1 MIKILIFLI
10 IILIQ
15 ILITQSFKCGLSKK
29 KKVKIQQIP
38 SSLFSENKT
47 RNLDSSPIK
56 IYVDYEI
63 IEDQLSKEIL
73 TNIQEAFNISIKIF
87 QNYLSVKSKGK
98 YKLNKK
104 LINDVEG
111 DFTGEEIPYLLENSD
126 KIEADLFLVPY
137 MDETLDEQTQAAA
150 YPMLSDKK
158 TKRPILGCVD
168 LNPELDFK
176 LKNSIKFLSMLLLH
190 EISHILAFN
199 DQLFPL
205 FMNIKKPIK
214 TLLINGINRTLL
226 QTPKVL
232 EYARGHFGCPSLT
245 GVELEN
251 QGGSGSSGSHWEARI
266 MLGDYMISTDYPE
279 LVVSDITLAVFEDSG
294 WYNVNYYTG
303 GLFKTGKGEGC
314 NFLQLTCIDTE
325 TKKSRFP
332 MDFCHSTY
340 DEVCTPGMLCR
351 GECFY
356 TSTISSSFLDQYK
369 YFGNNSV
376 GGFEPTDFCPV
387 AFFSRSCRGDDSF
400 CFQTNLSTSGTIR
413 YFQAR
418 CYKVKSCDKNTFT
431 YTVEITNSDS
441 ITCSDATSQKTS
453 NLGSYNGV
461 LVCPPY
467 WRICGGENLCNDPFE
482 CARAK
487 IKTQMTDTYNY
498 VIDKSVYDPLYDY
511 PDDDSVKFI
520 HFKFLFLIF
529 LLNFI
534 F

>member
-15 ILITQSFKCGLSKK
+15 ILIIQSFKCGLSKK

-63 IEDQLSKEIL
+63 IEDQLPKEIL
-73 TNIQEAFNISIKIF
+73 TNIQEAFNLTIKMF

-104 LINDVEG
+104 LINDVKG

-126 KIEADLFLVPY
+126 KIDADLFLVPY

-205 FMNIKKPIK
+205 FMNIKNPIK

-314 NFLQLTCIDTE
+314 NFLQIPCINS
-325 TKKSRFP
+325 SRISNFP
-332 MDFCHSTY
+332 LDFCHDSE
-340 DEVCTPGMLCR
+340 DAFCSPGMIDR
-351 GECFY
+351 GQC
-356 TSTISSSFLDQYK
+356 TIFSYSNNIKKEYQYFGSK
-369 YFGNNSV
+369 KIGGFEPADYCPVSLNDDDIYYKLYSRCDNNGLREFPTELGEKFGNNS
-376 GGFEPTDFCPV
+376 
-387 AFFSRSCRGDDSF
+387 F
-400 CFQTNLSTSGTIR
+400 CFISSLLNKNSSENMKKKYSEKRTMCYEVKECNDEYLYYLVDIGDNL
-413 YFQAR
+413 F
-418 CYKVKSCDKNTFT
+418 N
-431 YTVEITNSDS
+431 
-441 ITCSDATSQKTS
+441 CSNAIEMNEYNIEGFD
-453 NLGSYNGV
+453 GSFI
-461 LVCPPY
+461 CPPY
-467 WRICGGENLCNDPFE
+467 WRICGGSVLCNDPIE
-482 CARAK
+482 CSELKSITRF
-487 IKTQMTDTYNY
+487 TNMSNY
-498 VIDKSVYDPLYDY
+498 VKDKSE
-511 PDDDSVKFI
+511 
-520 HFKFLFLIF
+520 FKL
-529 LLNFI
+529 
-534 F
+534 

>member
-15 ILITQSFKCGLSKK
+15 ILIIQSFKCGLSKK

-63 IEDQLSKEIL
+63 IEDLLPKEIL
-73 TNIQEAFNISIKIF
+73 TNIQEAFNLTIKIF

-104 LINDVEG
+104 LINDVKG

-126 KIEADLFLVPY
+126 KIDADLFLVPY

-205 FMNIKKPIK
+205 FMNIKNPIK

-314 NFLQLTCIDTE
+314 NFLQIPCINS
-325 TKKSRFP
+325 SRISNFP
-332 MDFCHSTY
+332 LDFCHDSE
-340 DEVCTPGMLCR
+340 DAFCSPGMIDR
-351 GECFY
+351 GQC
-356 TSTISSSFLDQYK
+356 TIFSYSNNIKKEYQYFGSK
-369 YFGNNSV
+369 KIGGFEPADYCPVSLNDDDIYYKLYSRCDNNGLREFPTELGEKFGNNS
-376 GGFEPTDFCPV
+376 
-387 AFFSRSCRGDDSF
+387 F
-400 CFQTNLSTSGTIR
+400 CFISSLLNKNSSENMKKKYSEKRTMCYEVKECNDEYLYYLVDIGDNL
-413 YFQAR
+413 F
-418 CYKVKSCDKNTFT
+418 N
-431 YTVEITNSDS
+431 
-441 ITCSDATSQKTS
+441 CSNAIEMNEYNIEGFD
-453 NLGSYNGV
+453 GSFI
-461 LVCPPY
+461 CPPY
-467 WRICGGENLCNDPFE
+467 WRICGGSVLCNDPIE
-482 CARAK
+482 CSELKSITRF
-487 IKTQMTDTYNY
+487 TNMSNY
-498 VIDKSVYDPLYDY
+498 VKDKSE
-511 PDDDSVKFI
+511 
-520 HFKFLFLIF
+520 FKL
-529 LLNFI
+529 
-534 F
+534 

>member
-1 MIKILIFLI
+1 MIKILIFVI

-15 ILITQSFKCGLSKK
+15 ILIIQSFKCGLSKK

-63 IEDQLSKEIL
+63 IEDQLPKEIL
-73 TNIQEAFNISIKIF
+73 TNIQEAFNLTIKIF

-104 LINDVEG
+104 LINDVKG

-126 KIEADLFLVPY
+126 KIDADLFLVPY

-205 FMNIKKPIK
+205 FMNIKNPIK

-314 NFLQLTCIDTE
+314 NFLQIPCINS
-325 TKKSRFP
+325 SRISNFP
-332 MDFCHSTY
+332 LDFCHDSE
-340 DEVCTPGMLCR
+340 DAFCSPGMIDR
-351 GECFY
+351 GQC
-356 TSTISSSFLDQYK
+356 TIFSYSNNIKKEYQYFGSK
-369 YFGNNSV
+369 KIGGFEPADYCPVSLNDDDIYYKLYSRCDNNGLREFPTELGEKFGNNS
-376 GGFEPTDFCPV
+376 
-387 AFFSRSCRGDDSF
+387 F
-400 CFQTNLSTSGTIR
+400 CFISSLLNKNSSENMKKKYSEKRTMCYEVKECNDEYLYYLVDIGDNL
-413 YFQAR
+413 F
-418 CYKVKSCDKNTFT
+418 N
-431 YTVEITNSDS
+431 
-441 ITCSDATSQKTS
+441 CSNAIEMNEYNIEGFD
-453 NLGSYNGV
+453 GSFI
-461 LVCPPY
+461 CPPY
-467 WRICGGENLCNDPFE
+467 WRICGGSVLCNDPIE
-482 CARAK
+482 CSELKSITRF
-487 IKTQMTDTYNY
+487 TNMSNY
-498 VIDKSVYDPLYDY
+498 VKDKSE
-511 PDDDSVKFI
+511 
-520 HFKFLFLIF
+520 FKL
-529 LLNFI
+529 
-534 F
+534 

>member
-15 ILITQSFKCGLSKK
+15 ILIIQSFKCGLSKK

-63 IEDQLSKEIL
+63 IEDQLPKEIL
-73 TNIQEAFNISIKIF
+73 TNIQEAFNLTIKIF

-104 LINDVEG
+104 LINDVKG

-126 KIEADLFLVPY
+126 KIDADLFLVPY

-205 FMNIKKPIK
+205 FMNIKNPIK

-314 NFLQLTCIDTE
+314 NFLQIPCINS
-325 TKKSRFP
+325 SRISNFP
-332 MDFCHSTY
+332 LDFCHDSE
-340 DEVCTPGMLCR
+340 DAFCSRGMIDRGQCTIFSYSNNIKKEYQYFGSKKIGGFEPADYCPVSLNDDDIYYKLYSRCDNNGLR
-351 GECFY
+351 EFPTELGE
-356 TSTISSSFLDQYK
+356 K
-369 YFGNNSV
+369 FGNNS
-376 GGFEPTDFCPV
+376 
-387 AFFSRSCRGDDSF
+387 F
-400 CFQTNLSTSGTIR
+400 CFISSLLNKNSSENMKKKYSEKRTMCYEVKECNDEYLYYLVDIGDNL
-413 YFQAR
+413 F
-418 CYKVKSCDKNTFT
+418 N
-431 YTVEITNSDS
+431 
-441 ITCSDATSQKTS
+441 CSNAIEMNEYNIEGFD
-453 NLGSYNGV
+453 GSFI
-461 LVCPPY
+461 CPPY
-467 WRICGGENLCNDPFE
+467 WRICGGSVLCNDPIE
-482 CARAK
+482 CSELKSITRF
-487 IKTQMTDTYNY
+487 TNMSNY
-498 VIDKSVYDPLYDY
+498 VKDKSE
-511 PDDDSVKFI
+511 
-520 HFKFLFLIF
+520 FKQ
-529 LLNFI
+529 
-534 F
+534 

>member
-1 MIKILIFLI
+1 
-10 IILIQ
+10 
-15 ILITQSFKCGLSKK
+15 LITQSFKCGLSKK

-63 IEDQLSKEIL
+63 IEDQLPKEIL
-73 TNIQEAFNISIKIF
+73 TNIQEAFNLTIKIF

-104 LINDVEG
+104 LINDVKG

-126 KIEADLFLVPY
+126 KIDADLFLVPY

-205 FMNIKKPIK
+205 FMNIKNPIK

-314 NFLQLTCIDTE
+314 NFLQIPCINS
-325 TKKSRFP
+325 SRISNFP
-332 MDFCHSTY
+332 LDFCHDSE
-340 DEVCTPGMLCR
+340 DAFCSPGMIDR
-351 GECFY
+351 GQC
-356 TSTISSSFLDQYK
+356 TIFSYSNNIKKEYQ
-369 YFGNNSV
+369 YFGSKKI
-376 GGFEPTDFCPV
+376 GGFEPADYCPV
-387 AFFSRSCRGDDSF
+387 SLNDDDIYYKLYSRCDNNGLREFPTELGEKFGNNCFISSLLNKNSSENMKKKYSEKRTMCYEVKECNDEYLYYLVDIGDNLFNCSNAIEMNEYNIEGFDGSF
-400 CFQTNLSTSGTIR
+400 I
-413 YFQAR
+413 
-418 CYKVKSCDKNTFT
+418 
-431 YTVEITNSDS
+431 
-441 ITCSDATSQKTS
+441 
-453 NLGSYNGV
+453 
-461 LVCPPY
+461 CPPY
-467 WRICGGENLCNDPFE
+467 WRICGGSVLCNDPIE
-482 CARAK
+482 CSELKSITRF
-487 IKTQMTDTYNY
+487 TNMSNY
-498 VIDKSVYDPLYDY
+498 VKDKSE
-511 PDDDSVKFI
+511 
-520 HFKFLFLIF
+520 FKQ
-529 LLNFI
+529 
-534 F
+534 

>member
-15 ILITQSFKCGLSKK
+15 ILIIQSFKYGLSKK

-63 IEDQLSKEIL
+63 IEDQLPKEIL
-73 TNIQEAFNISIKIF
+73 TNIQEAFNLTIKIF

-104 LINDVEG
+104 LINDVKG

-126 KIEADLFLVPY
+126 KIDADLFLVPY

-205 FMNIKKPIK
+205 FMNIKNPIK

-314 NFLQLTCIDTE
+314 NFLQIPCINS
-325 TKKSRFP
+325 SRISNFP
-332 MDFCHSTY
+332 LDFCHDSE
-340 DEVCTPGMLCR
+340 DAFCSPGMIDR
-351 GECFY
+351 GQC
-356 TSTISSSFLDQYK
+356 TIFSYSNNIKKEYQYFGSK
-369 YFGNNSV
+369 KIGGFEPADYCPVSLNDDDIYYKLYSRCDNNGLREFPTELGEKFGNNS
-376 GGFEPTDFCPV
+376 
-387 AFFSRSCRGDDSF
+387 F
-400 CFQTNLSTSGTIR
+400 CFISSLLNKNSSENMKKKYSEKRTMCYEVKECNDEYLYYLVDIGDNL
-413 YFQAR
+413 F
-418 CYKVKSCDKNTFT
+418 N
-431 YTVEITNSDS
+431 
-441 ITCSDATSQKTS
+441 CSNAIEMNEYNIEGFD
-453 NLGSYNGV
+453 GSFI
-461 LVCPPY
+461 CPPY
-467 WRICGGENLCNDPFE
+467 WRICGGSVLCNDPIE
-482 CARAK
+482 CSELKSITRF
-487 IKTQMTDTYNY
+487 TNMSNY
-498 VIDKSVYDPLYDY
+498 VKDKSE
-511 PDDDSVKFI
+511 
-520 HFKFLFLIF
+520 FKQ
-529 LLNFI
+529 
-534 F
+534 

>member
-63 IEDQLSKEIL
+63 IEDQLPKEIL
-73 TNIQEAFNISIKIF
+73 TNIQEAFNLTIKIF

-104 LINDVEG
+104 LINDVKG

-126 KIEADLFLVPY
+126 KIDADLFLVPY

-205 FMNIKKPIK
+205 FMNIKNPIK

-314 NFLQLTCIDTE
+314 NFLQIPCINS
-325 TKKSRFP
+325 SRISNFP
-332 MDFCHSTY
+332 LDFCHDSE
-340 DEVCTPGMLCR
+340 DAFCSPGMIDR
-351 GECFY
+351 GQC
-356 TSTISSSFLDQYK
+356 TIFSYSNNIKKEYQYFGSK
-369 YFGNNSV
+369 KIGGFEPADYCPVSLNDDDIYYKLYSRCDNNGLREFPTELGEKFGNNS
-376 GGFEPTDFCPV
+376 
-387 AFFSRSCRGDDSF
+387 F
-400 CFQTNLSTSGTIR
+400 CFISSLLNKNSSENMKKKYSEKRTMCYEVKECNDEYLYYLVDIGDNL
-413 YFQAR
+413 F
-418 CYKVKSCDKNTFT
+418 N
-431 YTVEITNSDS
+431 
-441 ITCSDATSQKTS
+441 CSNAIEMNEYNIEGFD
-453 NLGSYNGV
+453 GSFI
-461 LVCPPY
+461 CPPY
-467 WRICGGENLCNDPFE
+467 WRICGGSVLCNDPIE
-482 CARAK
+482 CSELKSITRF
-487 IKTQMTDTYNY
+487 TNMSNY
-498 VIDKSVYDPLYDY
+498 VKDKSE
-511 PDDDSVKFI
+511 
-520 HFKFLFLIF
+520 FKL
-529 LLNFI
+529 
-534 F
+534 

>member
-1 MIKILIFLI
+1 MIKILIFVI

-15 ILITQSFKCGLSKK
+15 ILIIQSFKCGLSKK

-63 IEDQLSKEIL
+63 IEDQLPKEIL
-73 TNIQEAFNISIKIF
+73 TNIQEAFNLTIKIF

-104 LINDVEG
+104 LINDVKG

-126 KIEADLFLVPY
+126 KIDADLFLVPY

-205 FMNIKKPIK
+205 FMNIKNPIK

-314 NFLQLTCIDTE
+314 NFLQIPCINS
-325 TKKSRFP
+325 SRISNFP
-332 MDFCHSTY
+332 LDFCHDSE
-340 DEVCTPGMLCR
+340 DAFCSPGMIDR
-351 GECFY
+351 GQC
-356 TSTISSSFLDQYK
+356 TIFSYSNNIKKEYQYFGSK
-369 YFGNNSV
+369 KIGGFEPADYCPVSLNDDDIYYKLYSRCDNNGLREFPTELGVKFGNNS
-376 GGFEPTDFCPV
+376 
-387 AFFSRSCRGDDSF
+387 F
-400 CFQTNLSTSGTIR
+400 CFISSLLNKNSSENMKKKYSEKRTMCYEVKECNDEYLYYLVDIGDNL
-413 YFQAR
+413 F
-418 CYKVKSCDKNTFT
+418 N
-431 YTVEITNSDS
+431 
-441 ITCSDATSQKTS
+441 CSNAIEMNEYNIEGFD
-453 NLGSYNGV
+453 GSFI
-461 LVCPPY
+461 CPPY
-467 WRICGGENLCNDPFE
+467 WRICGGSVLCNDPIE
-482 CARAK
+482 CSELKSITRF
-487 IKTQMTDTYNY
+487 TNMSNY
-498 VIDKSVYDPLYDY
+498 VKDKSE
-511 PDDDSVKFI
+511 
-520 HFKFLFLIF
+520 FKQ
-529 LLNFI
+529 
-534 F
+534 

>member
-1 MIKILIFLI
+1 MIKILIFVI

-15 ILITQSFKCGLSKK
+15 ILIIQSFKCGLSKK

-63 IEDQLSKEIL
+63 IEDQLPKEIL
-73 TNIQEAFNISIKIF
+73 TNIQEAFNLTIKIF

-104 LINDVEG
+104 LINDVKG

-205 FMNIKKPIK
+205 FMNIKNPIK

-314 NFLQLTCIDTE
+314 NFLQIPCINS
-325 TKKSRFP
+325 SRISNFP
-332 MDFCHSTY
+332 LDFCHDSE
-340 DEVCTPGMLCR
+340 DAFCSPGMIDR
-351 GECFY
+351 GQC
-356 TSTISSSFLDQYK
+356 TIFSYSNNIKKEYQYFGSK
-369 YFGNNSV
+369 KIGGFEPADYCPVSLNDDDIYYKLYSRCDNNGLREFPTELGEKFGNNS
-376 GGFEPTDFCPV
+376 
-387 AFFSRSCRGDDSF
+387 F
-400 CFQTNLSTSGTIR
+400 CFISSLLNKNSSENMKKKYSEKRTMCYEVKECNDEYLYYLVDIGDNL
-413 YFQAR
+413 F
-418 CYKVKSCDKNTFT
+418 N
-431 YTVEITNSDS
+431 
-441 ITCSDATSQKTS
+441 CSNAIEMNEYNIEGFD
-453 NLGSYNGV
+453 GSFI
-461 LVCPPY
+461 CPPY
-467 WRICGGENLCNDPFE
+467 WRICGGSVLCNDPIE
-482 CARAK
+482 CSELKSITRF
-487 IKTQMTDTYNY
+487 TNMSNY
-498 VIDKSVYDPLYDY
+498 VKDKSE
-511 PDDDSVKFI
+511 
-520 HFKFLFLIF
+520 FKL
-529 LLNFI
+529 
-534 F
+534 

>member
-15 ILITQSFKCGLSKK
+15 ILIIQSFKCGLSKK

-63 IEDQLSKEIL
+63 IEDQLPKEIL
-73 TNIQEAFNISIKIF
+73 TNIQEAFNLTIKIF

-104 LINDVEG
+104 LINDVKG

-126 KIEADLFLVPY
+126 KIDADLFLVPY

-205 FMNIKKPIK
+205 FMNIKNPIK

-314 NFLQLTCIDTE
+314 NFLQIPCINS
-325 TKKSRFP
+325 SRISNFP
-332 MDFCHSTY
+332 LDFCHDSE
-340 DEVCTPGMLCR
+340 DAFCSPGMIDR
-351 GECFY
+351 GQC
-356 TSTISSSFLDQYK
+356 TIFSYSNNIKKEYQYFGSK
-369 YFGNNSV
+369 KIGGFEPADYCPVSLNDDDIYYKLYSRCDNNGLREFPTELGEKFGNNS
-376 GGFEPTDFCPV
+376 
-387 AFFSRSCRGDDSF
+387 F
-400 CFQTNLSTSGTIR
+400 CFISSLLNKNSSENMKKKYSEKRTMCYEVKECNDEYLYYLVDIGDNL
-413 YFQAR
+413 F
-418 CYKVKSCDKNTFT
+418 N
-431 YTVEITNSDS
+431 
-441 ITCSDATSQKTS
+441 CSNAIEMNEYNIEGFD
-453 NLGSYNGV
+453 GSFI
-461 LVCPPY
+461 CPPY
-467 WRICGGENLCNDPFE
+467 WRICGGSVLCNDPIE
-482 CARAK
+482 CSELKSITRF
-487 IKTQMTDTYNY
+487 TNMSNY
-498 VIDKSVYDPLYDY
+498 VKDKSE
-511 PDDDSVKFI
+511 
-520 HFKFLFLIF
+520 FKQ
-529 LLNFI
+529 
-534 F
+534 

>member
-15 ILITQSFKCGLSKK
+15 ILIIQSFKCGLSKK

-63 IEDQLSKEIL
+63 IEDQLPKEIL
-73 TNIQEAFNISIKIF
+73 TNIQEAFNLTIKIF

-104 LINDVEG
+104 LINDVKG

-126 KIEADLFLVPY
+126 KIDADLFLVPY

-205 FMNIKKPIK
+205 FMNIKNPIK

-314 NFLQLTCIDTE
+314 NFLQIPCINS
-325 TKKSRFP
+325 SRISNFP
-332 MDFCHSTY
+332 LDFCHDSE
-340 DEVCTPGMLCR
+340 DAFCSPGMIDR
-351 GECFY
+351 GQC
-356 TSTISSSFLDQYK
+356 TIFSYSNNIKKEYQYFGSK
-369 YFGNNSV
+369 KIGGFEPADYCPVSLNDDDIYYKLYSRCDNNGLREFPTELGEKFGNNS
-376 GGFEPTDFCPV
+376 
-387 AFFSRSCRGDDSF
+387 F
-400 CFQTNLSTSGTIR
+400 CFISSLLNKNSSENMKKKYSEKRTMCYEVKECNDEYLYYLVDIGDNL
-413 YFQAR
+413 F
-418 CYKVKSCDKNTFT
+418 N
-431 YTVEITNSDS
+431 
-441 ITCSDATSQKTS
+441 CSNAIEMNEYNIEGFD
-453 NLGSYNGV
+453 GSFI
-461 LVCPPY
+461 CPPY
-467 WRICGGENLCNDPFE
+467 WRICGGSVLLEVF
-482 CARAK
+482 
-487 IKTQMTDTYNY
+487 Y
-498 VIDKSVYDPLYDY
+498 VMI
-511 PDDDSVKFI
+511 
-520 HFKFLFLIF
+520 
-529 LLNFI
+529 LLNVLNLKVLLDSLI
-534 F
+534 

>member
-15 ILITQSFKCGLSKK
+15 ILIIQSFKCGLSKK

-63 IEDQLSKEIL
+63 IEDQLPKEIL
-73 TNIQEAFNISIKIF
+73 TNIQEAFNLTIKIF

-104 LINDVEG
+104 LINDVKG

-126 KIEADLFLVPY
+126 KIDADLFLVPY

-205 FMNIKKPIK
+205 FMNIKNPIK

-251 QGGSGSSGSHWEARI
+251 QGGSGSSRFTLGS
-266 MLGDYMISTDYPE
+266 T
-279 LVVSDITLAVFEDSG
+279 
-294 WYNVNYYTG
+294 YNV
-303 GLFKTGKGEGC
+303 
-314 NFLQLTCIDTE
+314 
-325 TKKSRFP
+325 R
-332 MDFCHSTY
+332 
-340 DEVCTPGMLCR
+340 
-351 GECFY
+351 
-356 TSTISSSFLDQYK
+356 
-369 YFGNNSV
+369 
-376 GGFEPTDFCPV
+376 
-387 AFFSRSCRGDDSF
+387 
-400 CFQTNLSTSGTIR
+400 
-413 YFQAR
+413 
-418 CYKVKSCDKNTFT
+418 
-431 YTVEITNSDS
+431 
-441 ITCSDATSQKTS
+441 
-453 NLGSYNGV
+453 
-461 LVCPPY
+461 
-467 WRICGGENLCNDPFE
+467 
-482 CARAK
+482 
-487 IKTQMTDTYNY
+487 
-498 VIDKSVYDPLYDY
+498 
-511 PDDDSVKFI
+511 
-520 HFKFLFLIF
+520 
-529 LLNFI
+529 
-534 F
+534 